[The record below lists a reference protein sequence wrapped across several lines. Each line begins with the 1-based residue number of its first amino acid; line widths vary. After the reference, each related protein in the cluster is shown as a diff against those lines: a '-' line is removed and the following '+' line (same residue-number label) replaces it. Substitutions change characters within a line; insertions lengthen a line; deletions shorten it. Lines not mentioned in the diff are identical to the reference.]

1 MAEYVTTFT
10 KPYPS
15 GYQDL
20 PSEATP
26 VGHEIIESWETAIV
40 SLESYLSENN
50 IQAVSAS
57 TTINSGTKTA
67 TITIDGTEYVIY
79 SPSVS
84 YESAITGGTK
94 VGPITVGSNTFD
106 GYAPTSSAGGST
118 V

>member
-26 VGHEIIESWETAIV
+26 VGHEIIESWENAIV

-50 IQAVSAS
+50 IPEVSAN
-57 TTINSGTKTA
+57 TTVKSGTKTA
-67 TITIDGTEYVIY
+67 TITIDGAEYVIY

-84 YESAITGGTK
+84 YESSITF
-94 VGPITVGSNTFD
+94 VPPVIEDS
-106 GYAPTSSAGGST
+106 
-118 V
+118 